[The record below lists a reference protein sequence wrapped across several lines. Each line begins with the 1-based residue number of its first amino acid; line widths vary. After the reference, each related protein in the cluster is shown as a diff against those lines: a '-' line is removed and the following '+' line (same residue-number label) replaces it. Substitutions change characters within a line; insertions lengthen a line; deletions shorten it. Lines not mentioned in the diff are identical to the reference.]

1 MYLRMKEMFT
11 AEQLSKLSLEELEKL
26 YRETPEPEVP
36 TLKEL
41 ENMNVG
47 IYDEKGKLIGELEEI
62 R

>member
-1 MYLRMKEMFT
+1 MFT